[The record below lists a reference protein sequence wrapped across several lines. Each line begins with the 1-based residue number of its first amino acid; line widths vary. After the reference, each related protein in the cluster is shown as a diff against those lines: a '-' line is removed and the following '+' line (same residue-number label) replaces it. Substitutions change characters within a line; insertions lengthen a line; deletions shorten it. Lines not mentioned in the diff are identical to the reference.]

1 MFSIEIPHTVLELHR
16 FCSTDESRES
26 LTRIYVSPTIQVA
39 TDGHVLATCKS
50 ELNAS
55 LGAKDVVYIPAKVA
69 KAALVGFKRG
79 SPYFYQVRCDH
90 AGKAIDLVVHAGVM
104 DGPVIATHAIDP
116 DTQVSAYPD
125 FDLVIPKEDKISPVK
140 EIGLDLK
147 LLGVFHAFLKRLGE
161 TGGCLFR
168 FTDSLGPAIS
178 SRTLSDGTEV
188 SFIIMPMN
196 I

>member
-1 MFSIEIPHTVLELHR
+1 MFSIEIPHAVLELHR

-26 LTRIYVSPTIQVA
+26 LTRIYVGPSIQVA

-90 AGKAIDLVVHAGVM
+90 TGKAIDLVVHAGVM
-104 DGPVIATHAIDP
+104 DGPVIATHVIDP
-116 DTQVSAYPD
+116 DTQELPYPD
-125 FDLVIPKEDKISPVK
+125 FTQVIPKEDKINPVK